1 MSLARLTDR
10 VILVTGAAQGQGAA
24 EARACVAEGARV
36 VLADV
41 LDGQGQALAAELGN
55 AARYLHLDVTSE
67 DQWAEVVVRTVAEFG
82 KLDGL
87 VNNAGIL
94 RYAPL
99 AETTLADWSA
109 VIAVDQTGPFLGMR
123 AVVAPMIEAGG
134 GSIVNVSSTSGF
146 WGLPEIMAYTA
157 AKFAVRGMTKVA
169 AIELGRHNIRV
180 NSLHPGAVDT
190 SMSRGNEDWA
200 AHSPSGF
207 TFVPLGRIGQ
217 PEEIA
222 KLAVFLLSDESSF
235 CTGTEFVAD
244 GGAMAGPARRS

>member
-1 MSLARLTDR
+1 MSLARLADR

-24 EARACVAEGARV
+24 EARACVVEGARV

-87 VNNAGIL
+87 INNAGIL

-99 AETTLADWSA
+99 TETTLADWSA

-180 NSLHPGAVDT
+180 NSLHPGAVNT

>member
-24 EARACVAEGARV
+24 EARACMAEGARV

-41 LDGQGQALAAELGN
+41 LDEQGQALATKLGN

-99 AETTLADWSA
+99 TETTLADWSA

-123 AVVAPMIEAGG
+123 AVVAPMIEAG
-134 GSIVNVSSTSGF
+134 
-146 WGLPEIMAYTA
+146 A
-157 AKFAVRGMTKVA
+157 A
-169 AIELGRHNIRV
+169 
-180 NSLHPGAVDT
+180 
-190 SMSRGNEDWA
+190 
-200 AHSPSGF
+200 
-207 TFVPLGRIGQ
+207 
-217 PEEIA
+217 
-222 KLAVFLLSDESSF
+222 
-235 CTGTEFVAD
+235 
-244 GGAMAGPARRS
+244 RS

>member
-1 MSLARLTDR
+1 M
-10 VILVTGAAQGQGAA
+10 
-24 EARACVAEGARV
+24 
-36 VLADV
+36 
-41 LDGQGQALAAELGN
+41 
-55 AARYLHLDVTSE
+55 
-67 DQWAEVVVRTVAEFG
+67 
-82 KLDGL
+82 
-87 VNNAGIL
+87 
-94 RYAPL
+94 
-99 AETTLADWSA
+99 
-109 VIAVDQTGPFLGMR
+109 
-123 AVVAPMIEAGG
+123 
-134 GSIVNVSSTSGF
+134 NVSSTSGF